1 MWRIFL
7 PTTTKDTSQGA
18 NKAPLLNIIPGQASI
33 SGQSPSKAI
42 TLWPREFIPNFLPP
56 LDFPSSILL
65 REQLLIARKHSV
77 CTFRI
82 RGPRQHIHIHKGTTA
97 TMGKNVIKL
106 NTLNLQPKNR
116 PLPWS
121 LPSCFHNLPLRGK

>member
-7 PTTTKDTSQGA
+7 PTTTKDTPRGA

-33 SGQSPSKAI
+33 PGQSPSKAI
-42 TLWPREFIPNFLPP
+42 TLWPREFIPDFLPP

-65 REQLLIARKHSV
+65 REQLLIARRHGV
-77 CTFRI
+77 CTFGI
-82 RGPRQHIHIHKGTTA
+82 RGLCHHIPIHKGTT
-97 TMGKNVIKL
+97 TMTRKNVIKL
-106 NTLNLQPKNR
+106 STLNLQPKNR

-121 LPSCFHNLPLRGK
+121 LPSCFHNLPLIGK